1 MYDPSN
7 YNIYTVLASTQAI
20 VTIVDSGFNV
30 LTTVCWRTAD
40 AHLMVTW
47 LQPSASIGLG
57 GSPAYCHLFDEVFIK
72 PDAKSQRL
80 LFHVIVI
87 YWQHIQY
94 FYCPKVNLQSITLEV
109 CWGQ

>member
-30 LTTVCWRTAD
+30 LIAVCMRSAG
-40 AHLMVTW
+40 AHLMVAW

-57 GSPAYCHLFDEVFIK
+57 GSHAY
-72 PDAKSQRL
+72 
-80 LFHVIVI
+80 
-87 YWQHIQY
+87 
-94 FYCPKVNLQSITLEV
+94 
-109 CWGQ
+109 